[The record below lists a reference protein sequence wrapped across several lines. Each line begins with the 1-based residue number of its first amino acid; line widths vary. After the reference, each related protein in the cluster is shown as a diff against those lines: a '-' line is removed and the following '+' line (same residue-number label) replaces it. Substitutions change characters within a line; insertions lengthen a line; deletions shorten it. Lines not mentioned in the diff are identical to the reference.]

1 MTDVAFYHLQR
12 ASLEDALPILL
23 ERTLESG
30 NRALVLASSDER
42 VEVLAERLW
51 TYRSDSWL
59 PHGTARD
66 GEPEHQPI
74 WVTARDENPNGAEF
88 VFLTDGAATARLH
101 LFTRA
106 FDLFDGN
113 DDGAVAAAR
122 ERWQSLKSAGHVLTY
137 WRQGDLGGWERHA

>member
-1 MTDVAFYHLQR
+1 VTDVAFYHLQK
-12 ASLEDALPILL
+12 AKLEDALPILL

-30 NRALVLASSDER
+30 NRALVIAGSEER
-42 VEVLAERLW
+42 VEALAERLW

-66 GEPEHQPI
+66 GDPEYQPI
-74 WVTARDENPNGAEF
+74 WLTARDENPNGASF
-88 VFLTDGAATARLH
+88 VFLTEGAVAAHIEHFSRG
-101 LFTRA
+101 

-122 ERWQSLKSAGHVLTY
+122 ERWRALKSAGHTLTY
-137 WRQGDLGGWERHA
+137 WQQGERGGWERHA